1 MERLQQALA
10 LLGYADDLEWWHRRN
25 LVSAI
30 SEFAE
35 TSQDGELEKAREREI
50 ERIHASL
57 PPDQQPLRH
66 K

>member
-10 LLGYADDLEWWHRRN
+10 LLGYADHLEWWHRRN

-35 TSQDGELEKAREREI
+35 ISQDGELAKACEREI

-57 PPDQQPLRH
+57 PPDQRPLRH

>member
-10 LLGYADDLEWWHRRN
+10 LIGYADHLEWWQRRN
-25 LVSAI
+25 LVSSI

-35 TSQDGELEKAREREI
+35 TSQDGELVKACEREI

-57 PPDQQPLRH
+57 PPDQRPLQD
-66 K
+66 